1 MSAAAATTAAAATS
15 ASAAQP
21 RVGVGVLAVRH
32 GSPRTS
38 VLVSLRKSRHGRGEW
53 ALPGGHLELGESPV
67 ECARRELEEE
77 TGIEVGSADRAEAR
91 SGARGKL
98 VATENCVFRLDGTS
112 DAGGAWPAAAA
123 ESEGEKG
130 GGEIRAHYITLFV
143 RFDEPSPGAWPAP
156 RDREPE
162 KHGPFRYVEWEELR
176 AAAAASDATSPSSSP
191 SAAKYAPL
199 FGPLRMLVEKH
210 GSLDQLR

>member
-1 MSAAAATTAAAATS
+1 MSTAATA
-15 ASAAQP
+15 P

-32 GSPRTS
+32 GSPPSS

-53 ALPGGHLELGESPV
+53 ALPGGHLELGESLV

-77 TGIEVGSADRAEAR
+77 TGIEVGREGLEKGR
-91 SGARGKL
+91 L
-98 VATENCVFRLDGTS
+98 VATENCVFRVDGSS
-112 DAGGAWPAAAA
+112 DAGGAW
-123 ESEGEKG
+123 GGDG
-130 GGEIRAHYITLFV
+130 GGDDIIRAHYITLFV

-156 RDREPE
+156 QDREPE
-162 KHGPFRYVEWEELR
+162 KHSPFEYVGWDELR
-176 AAAAASDATSPSSSP
+176 AAAASETSSSP
-191 SAAKYAPL
+191 SKYAPL

>member
-1 MSAAAATTAAAATS
+1 MSTAATPAVATATATAAATS
-15 ASAAQP
+15 AP

-32 GSPRTS
+32 GSSS

-77 TGIEVGSADRAEAR
+77 TGVGVGREGSKGGR
-91 SGARGKL
+91 L
-98 VATENCVFRLDGTS
+98 VATENCVFRADGTS
-112 DAGGAWPAAAA
+112 DAGGAWAPPGEERAA
-123 ESEGEKG
+123 EPSG
-130 GGEIRAHYITLFV
+130 GAIRAHYITLFV
-143 RFDEPSPGAWPAP
+143 RFDEPSPGAWPVP
-156 RDREPE
+156 QDREPE
-162 KHGPFRYVEWEELR
+162 KHSPFEFVEWEELR
-176 AAAAASDATSPSSSP
+176 GGASPSSS
-191 SAAKYAPL
+191 KYAPL